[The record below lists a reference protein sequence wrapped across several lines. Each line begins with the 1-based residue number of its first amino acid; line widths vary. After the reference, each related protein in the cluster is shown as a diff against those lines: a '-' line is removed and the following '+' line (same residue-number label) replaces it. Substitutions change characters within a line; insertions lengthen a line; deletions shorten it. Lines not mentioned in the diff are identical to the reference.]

1 MAFSNLEL
9 ELIDNKVGG
18 LCRKLNHP
26 EYKDE
31 LSIEYK
37 VHRHDVVIYEKRP
50 AYNKPGEKIE
60 TPSVKLK
67 YFRTKN
73 EWGLYWMRKDMK
85 WHIYKPFSNS
95 VSLGDLLAEVKAD
108 PYGCF
113 FG

>member
-1 MAFSNLEL
+1 MAFSKLEL

-18 LCRKLNHP
+18 LCSKLNHP

-31 LSIEYK
+31 LSIEYR
-37 VHRHDVVIYEKRP
+37 VSRHDVVIYENRP

-60 TPSVKLK
+60 TPSAKLK

-73 EWGLYWMRKDMK
+73 EWGLYWMRKDLK
-85 WHIYKPFSNS
+85 WHIYKPYSNS
-95 VSLGDLLAEVKAD
+95 VSLGDLLAEVKSD